1 VPPAAEEKSVSDPTR
16 EAPAKTETDPDR
28 VATSL
33 IIAAVVFLLLA
44 VADTVAVRG
53 FGLGTLWGSVMG
65 AAFLTGAFLIWMRKP
80 ANAG

>member
-1 VPPAAEEKSVSDPTR
+1 MAAAQDEIPSSDLRSEPS
-16 EAPAKTETDPDR
+16 AKKESDPDR

-33 IIAAVVFLLLA
+33 IVAGVVFLLLA
-44 VADTVAVRG
+44 IADTVAVRG

-65 AAFLTGAFLIWMRKP
+65 AAFLTWAFLIWKRRP